1 MNFTSENIEL
11 FVKVL
16 DTGSFS
22 AAARAL
28 NRVPS
33 AVSMGIANIEAELG
47 LLLFERT
54 PRKVIPT
61 ASALAL
67 APQARIISEQLK
79 QLSKHAFELSLG
91 LESTLKIGVVSDVN
105 NQKLLQSI
113 DKLALKYPL
122 LNIEII
128 TAPQDDI
135 LHLLYSEQITICL
148 AGSGQHIK
156 MQEHLQ
162 LVSMEVVVATISAN
176 HALMD
181 QAVHPIYIEDLVNVR
196 QIVVAS
202 SALDIADL
210 RSVIAA
216 SYWRTNDLQTAIDMV
231 EIGLGWGNFPYSLV
245 KSHIDDG
252 RLIQIDF
259 KNTYNQLS
267 VPIYLIWLKDKAL
280 PKASRELIE
289 LIRQS
294 LNEHNDSLSN
304 SNTL

>member
-28 NRVPS
+28 HKVPS
-33 AVSMGIANIEAELG
+33 AVSMAIANIEAELG
-47 LLLFERT
+47 LQLFERT

-79 QLSKHAFELSLG
+79 QLSKHAYELSLG
-91 LESTLKIGVVSDVN
+91 LESTLKIGIVSDVN
-105 NQKLLQSI
+105 NKKLLLAI
-113 DKLALKYPL
+113 DQLALKYPL

-135 LHLLYSEQITICL
+135 LHLLYSEKITLCL
-148 AGSGQHIK
+148 AGSGNNIK
-156 MQEHLQ
+156 IQENLQ
-162 LVSMEVVVATISAN
+162 LVSLETVVATISAQ
-176 HALMD
+176 HALIT
-181 QAVHPIYIEDLVNVR
+181 QNEHPIYIEDLINIR
-196 QIVVAS
+196 QIIVAS
-202 SALDIADL
+202 LELDIADL
-210 RSVIAA
+210 RPVIGVT
-216 SYWRTNDLQTAIDMV
+216 YWRTNNLQTAIDMV
-231 EIGLGWGNFPYSLV
+231 ETGLGWGNFPYSLV
-245 KSHIDDG
+245 KSHIESG
-252 RLIQIDF
+252 RLIQINF

-280 PKASRELIE
+280 SKASRELIE

-294 LNEHNDSLSN
+294 LDEY
-304 SNTL
+304 

>member
-47 LLLFERT
+47 LQLFERT

-79 QLSKHAFELSLG
+79 QLSKHAYELSLG

-113 DKLALKYPL
+113 DKLASKYPL

-176 HALMD
+176 HALMN

-267 VPIYLIWLKDKAL
+267 VPIYLIWLKDKVL

>member
-47 LLLFERT
+47 LQLFERT

-79 QLSKHAFELSLG
+79 QLSKHAYELSLG

-113 DKLALKYPL
+113 DKLASKYPL

-176 HALMD
+176 HALMN

-245 KSHIDDG
+245 KSHIDAG

-267 VPIYLIWLKDKAL
+267 VPIYLIWLKDKVL

-294 LNEHNDSLSN
+294 LNEHNDALSN
-304 SNTL
+304 RNSL

>member
-11 FVKVL
+11 FVKVI

-47 LLLFERT
+47 LQLFERT

-61 ASALAL
+61 ATALAL

-79 QLSKHAFELSLG
+79 QLSKHAYELSLG
-91 LESTLKIGVVSDVN
+91 LESILKIGVVSDVN
-105 NQKLLQSI
+105 NQKLLRAI
-113 DKLALKYPL
+113 DQLACKYPL

-135 LHLLYSEQITICL
+135 LHLLYSEQISICL
-148 AGSGQHIK
+148 AGSGQNIK
-156 MQEHLQ
+156 IQEHLQ
-162 LVSMEVVVATISAN
+162 LVSLETVVATISAQHDLITHHN
-176 HALMD
+176 P
-181 QAVHPIYIEDLVNVR
+181 PIYIEDLINIR
-196 QIVVAS
+196 QIIVAS
-202 SALDIADL
+202 TDLDITDL
-210 RSVIAA
+210 RPVIGA
-216 SYWRTNDLQTAIDMV
+216 SYWRTNNLQTAIDMV
-231 EIGLGWGNFPYSLV
+231 EAGLGWGNFPYSLV
-245 KSHIDDG
+245 KPYIEEG
-252 RLIQIDF
+252 RLIQINF

-280 PKASRELIE
+280 PKATRELIE
-289 LIRQS
+289 LIRKS
-294 LNEHNDSLSN
+294 LDQDSCHNA
-304 SNTL
+304 

>member
-1 MNFTSENIEL
+1 MNFTSESIEL
-11 FVKVL
+11 FVKVI

-47 LLLFERT
+47 LQLFERT

-61 ASALAL
+61 ATALAL

-79 QLSKHAFELSLG
+79 QLSKHAYELSLG
-91 LESTLKIGVVSDVN
+91 LESILKIGVVSDVN
-105 NQKLLQSI
+105 NQKLLRAI
-113 DKLALKYPL
+113 DQLACKYPL

-135 LHLLYSEQITICL
+135 LHLLYSEQISICL
-148 AGSGQHIK
+148 AGSGQNIK
-156 MQEHLQ
+156 IQEHLQ
-162 LVSMEVVVATISAN
+162 LVSLETVVATISAQHDLITHYN
-176 HALMD
+176 
-181 QAVHPIYIEDLVNVR
+181 HPIYIEDLINIR
-196 QIVVAS
+196 QIIVAS
-202 SALDIADL
+202 TDLDITDL
-210 RSVIAA
+210 RPVIGA
-216 SYWRTNDLQTAIDMV
+216 SYWRTNNLQTAIDMV
-231 EIGLGWGNFPYSLV
+231 ETGLGWGNFPYSLV
-245 KSHIDDG
+245 KPYIEEG
-252 RLIQIDF
+252 RLIQINF

-280 PKASRELIE
+280 PKATRELIE

-294 LNEHNDSLSN
+294 LDQDSCHNA
-304 SNTL
+304 

>member
-47 LLLFERT
+47 LQLFERT

-79 QLSKHAFELSLG
+79 QLSKHAYELSLG

-176 HALMD
+176 HVLMN

-259 KNTYNQLS
+259 KKYLQSTFCSYLS
-267 VPIYLIWLKDKAL
+267 DLVK
-280 PKASRELIE
+280 R
-289 LIRQS
+289 
-294 LNEHNDSLSN
+294 
-304 SNTL
+304 

>member
-28 NRVPS
+28 KRVPS

-47 LLLFERT
+47 LALFERT

-61 ASALAL
+61 STALAL

-79 QLSKHAFELSLG
+79 QLSKHAYELSLG
-91 LESTLKIGVVSDVN
+91 LESVLKIGVVSDVN
-105 NQKLLQSI
+105 NKKLLQAI
-113 DKLALKYPL
+113 DQLASKYPL

-135 LHLLYSEQITICL
+135 LHLLYSEQINICL
-148 AGSGQHIK
+148 AGSGQNIK

-162 LVSMEVVVATISAN
+162 LVSLETVVATISTQHVLITQKN
-176 HALMD
+176 
-181 QAVHPIYIEDLVNVR
+181 HPIYIEDLINIR
-196 QIVVAS
+196 QIIVAS
-202 SALDIADL
+202 SDLDITDL
-210 RSVIAA
+210 RPVIGA
-216 SYWRTNDLQTAIDMV
+216 SYWRTNNLQTAIDMV
-231 EIGLGWGNFPYSLV
+231 ETGLGWGNFPYSLV
-245 KSHIDDG
+245 KTHIEDG
-252 RLIQIDF
+252 RLIQINF

-280 PKASRELIE
+280 PKATRELIG
-289 LIRQS
+289 LIQQS
-294 LNEHNDSLSN
+294 LDKNVF
-304 SNTL
+304 

>member
-11 FVKVL
+11 FVKVI

-47 LLLFERT
+47 LQLFERT

-61 ASALAL
+61 ATALAL
-67 APQARIISEQLK
+67 APQAHIISEQLK
-79 QLSKHAFELSLG
+79 QLSKHAYELSLG
-91 LESTLKIGVVSDVN
+91 LESILKIGVVSDVN
-105 NQKLLQSI
+105 NQKLLRAI
-113 DKLALKYPL
+113 DQLACKYPL

-135 LHLLYSEQITICL
+135 LHLLYSEQISICL
-148 AGSGQHIK
+148 AGSGQNIK
-156 MQEHLQ
+156 IQEHLQ
-162 LVSMEVVVATISAN
+162 LVSLETVVATISAQHDLITHHN
-176 HALMD
+176 
-181 QAVHPIYIEDLVNVR
+181 HPIYIEDLINIR
-196 QIVVAS
+196 QIIVAS
-202 SALDIADL
+202 TDLDITDL
-210 RSVIAA
+210 RPVIGA
-216 SYWRTNDLQTAIDMV
+216 SYWRTNNLQTAIDMV
-231 EIGLGWGNFPYSLV
+231 EAGLGWGNFPYSLV
-245 KSHIDDG
+245 KPYIEEG
-252 RLIQIDF
+252 RLIQINF

-280 PKASRELIE
+280 PKATRELIE

-294 LNEHNDSLSN
+294 LDQDSCHNA
-304 SNTL
+304 

>member
-47 LLLFERT
+47 LQLFERT

-79 QLSKHAFELSLG
+79 QLSKHAYELSLG

-113 DKLALKYPL
+113 DKLASKYPL

-176 HALMD
+176 HALMN

-245 KSHIDDG
+245 KSHIDAG

-267 VPIYLIWLKDKAL
+267 VPIYLIWLKDKTL

-294 LNEHNDSLSN
+294 LNEHNDALSN
-304 SNTL
+304 RNSL

>member
-1 MNFTSENIEL
+1 M
-11 FVKVL
+11 
-16 DTGSFS
+16 
-22 AAARAL
+22 
-28 NRVPS
+28 
-33 AVSMGIANIEAELG
+33 
-47 LLLFERT
+47 
-54 PRKVIPT
+54 
-61 ASALAL
+61 
-67 APQARIISEQLK
+67 
-79 QLSKHAFELSLG
+79 
-91 LESTLKIGVVSDVN
+91 
-105 NQKLLQSI
+105 
-113 DKLALKYPL
+113 
-122 LNIEII
+122 
-128 TAPQDDI
+128 
-135 LHLLYSEQITICL
+135 HLLYSEQITICL

-176 HALMD
+176 HALMN

-245 KSHIDDG
+245 KSHIDAG

-294 LNEHNDSLSN
+294 LNEHNDALSN
-304 SNTL
+304 RNSL

>member
-1 MNFTSENIEL
+1 MHFTSENIEL
-11 FVKVL
+11 FVKVM

-47 LLLFERT
+47 LPLFERT

-61 ASALAL
+61 STALAL
-67 APQARIISEQLK
+67 APQSRIISEQLK
-79 QLSKHAFELSLG
+79 QLSTHAYELSLG
-91 LESTLKIGVVSDVN
+91 LESILKIGMVSDVN
-105 NQKLLQSI
+105 NQKLLRAI
-113 DKLALKYPL
+113 DQLASKYPL

-135 LHLLYSEQITICL
+135 LHLLYSEQISICL
-148 AGSGQHIK
+148 AGSGQNIK

-162 LVSMEVVVATISAN
+162 LVSLETVVATISAQHDLVTQQN
-176 HALMD
+176 
-181 QAVHPIYIEDLVNVR
+181 HPIYIEDLIHIR
-196 QIVVAS
+196 QIIVAS
-202 SALDIADL
+202 MDLDIADL
-210 RSVIAA
+210 RPVIGA
-216 SYWRTNDLQTAIDMV
+216 SYWRTNNLHTAIDMV
-231 EIGLGWGNFPYSLV
+231 EAGLGWGNFPYSLV
-245 KSHIDDG
+245 KTHIENG
-252 RLIQIDF
+252 RLIQINF

-280 PKASRELIE
+280 PKATRELIE

-294 LNEHNDSLSN
+294 LE
-304 SNTL
+304 

>member
-11 FVKVL
+11 FVKVI

-47 LLLFERT
+47 LQLFERT

-61 ASALAL
+61 ATALAL

-79 QLSKHAFELSLG
+79 QLSKHAYELSLG
-91 LESTLKIGVVSDVN
+91 LESILKIGVVSDVN
-105 NQKLLQSI
+105 NQKLLRAI
-113 DKLALKYPL
+113 DQLACKYPL

-135 LHLLYSEQITICL
+135 LHLLYSEQISICL
-148 AGSGQHIK
+148 AGSGQNIK
-156 MQEHLQ
+156 IQEHLQ
-162 LVSMEVVVATISAN
+162 LVSLETVVATISAQHDLTTHHN
-176 HALMD
+176 
-181 QAVHPIYIEDLVNVR
+181 HPIYIEDLINIR
-196 QIVVAS
+196 QIIVAS
-202 SALDIADL
+202 TDLDITDL
-210 RSVIAA
+210 RPVIGA
-216 SYWRTNDLQTAIDMV
+216 SYWRTNNLQTAIDMV
-231 EIGLGWGNFPYSLV
+231 EAGLGWGNFPYSLV
-245 KSHIDDG
+245 KPYIEEG
-252 RLIQIDF
+252 RLIQINF

-280 PKASRELIE
+280 PKATRELIE

-294 LNEHNDSLSN
+294 LDQDSCHNA
-304 SNTL
+304 